1 MHKPYTLEV
10 PDEDDAAGAP
20 QSVAGLVGATVCVPA
35 FTGTIRIEGTLGGG
49 SPYCTEQ
56 TVVGNGADPV
66 TFELAGAFSAI
77 RVYRVSVTG
86 AVPSVTANG
95 RRIDVGAHG

>member
-1 MHKPYTLEV
+1 MHKPYALEV
-10 PDEDDAAGAP
+10 PSADATAGAP
-20 QSVAGLVGATVCVPA
+20 QSVAGLVGATVCVSA
-35 FTGTIRIEGTLGGG
+35 FTGTLRIEGTLGGG
-49 SPYCTEQ
+49 APYCTEQ

-86 AVPSVTANG
+86 DVPTVTVNG
-95 RRIDVGAHG
+95 RRVDDGAYG